1 MSVSWAPGTGKTLFG
16 IARGSLACHRG
27 DCVLFDTASGWVG
40 KLQQAHQS
48 GTLAIELTRL
58 GGYELIIIDKVGY
71 VPFEPDGANLFF
83 QLVSSRCEHASVI
96 LTSNLPL
103 GRWGEGFGDQT
114 VGAAVINRL
123 VRYAEVPTLTG
134 KSCRTRERNL
144 DTLPSKKP
152 KTKRK

>member
-58 GGYELIIIDKVGY
+58 GEYELIIIDTVGY
-71 VPFEPDGANLFF
+71 APFEPDGANLFF
-83 QLVSSRCEHASVI
+83 QLVSSWCEHAS
-96 LTSNLPL
+96 
-103 GRWGEGFGDQT
+103 
-114 VGAAVINRL
+114 VINRL